1 MNRDRRN
8 QDRGHVDRRTFTRWE
23 LDKSLRW
30 RVFHGRRIR
39 ESRMVER
46 SLSGFALQAQ
56 MLDAVPAGTRVV
68 VHGDPGEIDKLGFR
82 SAVVRRTEPWSDGG
96 KMLFAEIEA

>member
-1 MNRDRRN
+1 MNRDRRK

-23 LDKSLRW
+23 LDKLLRW
-30 RVFHGRRIR
+30 RVFRGRRIR

-46 SLSGFALQAQ
+46 SLSGFALEAQ

-68 VHGDPGEIDKLGFR
+68 ADGGPHEIDKLGFR
-82 SAVVRRTEPWSDGG
+82 SAVVRRSEPGSDGG
-96 KMLFAEIEA
+96 RMLFVEIEA